1 MDARYYEILRLA
13 SQEDLYN
20 SINDPEDELY
30 DIIWDLF
37 EKVVIEPAEIF
48 DSDFRDRNQFRYSID
63 SQTTLEFFPDPEY
76 FRKRLGPNPYKDDAD
91 AAGIHLKF
99 SLLPDMS
106 CLFSVGFQV
115 WGAKERK
122 AFRRLWRKH
131 RELLSDLFM
140 CCKPMLSTRI
150 PYNAVDHSG
159 TLQEMLDNYFMIR
172 DPEDFLALDYSFA
185 EADESDIAQSF
196 MVIMSLLYYTIRDY
210 CQNREDTLV
219 HWAKHLKEFYSGH
232 IPELPAPL
240 PCVELAIPTDAD

>member
-1 MDARYYEILRLA
+1 MDSRYYEILRQA

-48 DSDFRDRNQFRYSID
+48 DSDFRDRNQFRYSIN
-63 SQTTLEFFPDPEY
+63 SRTTLEFFPDPEY
-76 FRKRLGPNPYKDDAD
+76 FRKRLEPNPYKDDSD

-115 WGAKERK
+115 WGSAERK
-122 AFRRLWRKH
+122 AFKKMWRRH
-131 RELLSDLFM
+131 RELLLDLFKRS
-140 CCKPMLSTRI
+140 KPMISTKI
-150 PYNAVDHSG
+150 HYAAVEYSRN
-159 TLQEMLDNYFMIR
+159 LREMLDNYFMIK
-172 DPEDFLALDYSFA
+172 DAENFLALDYSFA

-196 MVIMSLLYYTIRDY
+196 MVTMSLLYYAIRDY
-210 CQNREDTLV
+210 CQSKEDTLP
-219 HWAKHLKEFYSGH
+219 HWFNQLKEFYSGH

-240 PCVELAIPTDAD
+240 PCVELTIPTDAE